1 MGAVGF
7 FPSHVW
13 GWGLV
18 GFLVWAVFWVVLG
31 WEQRFFCCKT
41 MLDGM
46 GQDGRYIVGKE
57 QIARC
62 CVHVLSLGVLM

>member
-18 GFLVWAVFWVVLG
+18 GFLVWVVFWVVLG
-31 WEQRFFCCKT
+31 WEQWFFVVKLCW
-41 MLDGM
+41 M
-46 GQDGRYIVGKE
+46 GWDRMGDT
-57 QIARC
+57 
-62 CVHVLSLGVLM
+62 LGVKNKLLNIAYVFCL